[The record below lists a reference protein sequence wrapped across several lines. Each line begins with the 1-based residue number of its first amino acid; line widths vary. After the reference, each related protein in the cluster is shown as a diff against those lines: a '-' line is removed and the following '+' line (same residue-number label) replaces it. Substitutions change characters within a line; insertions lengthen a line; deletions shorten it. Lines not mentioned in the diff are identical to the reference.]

1 MTLIIPLTAVPS
13 QTVNAT
19 VGGQVA
25 KITVRTIG
33 AGLFFSL
40 DGVVLNRICRNRQ
53 RLLIDA
59 KYRGFI
65 GDFQFVDTKGADDP
79 AYWGLGARWQLVY
92 RDAGE

>member
-1 MTLIIPLTAVPS
+1 MSRVVPLAAIPS
-13 QTVNAT
+13 QTVNVT

-40 DGVVLNRICRNRQ
+40 DGVVTNRICRNRQ

-59 KYRGFI
+59 KYRGFA
-65 GDFQFVDTKGADDP
+65 GDFEFVDTKGAADP
-79 AYWGLGARWQLVY
+79 AYWGLGDRFQLVY